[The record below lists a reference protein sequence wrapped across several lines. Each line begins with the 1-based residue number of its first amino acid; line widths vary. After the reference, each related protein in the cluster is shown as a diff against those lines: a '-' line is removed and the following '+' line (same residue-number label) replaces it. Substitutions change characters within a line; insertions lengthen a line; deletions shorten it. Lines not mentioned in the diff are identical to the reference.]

1 MVINCQLCIVLYPFC
16 SQNSLSQDANNCVFS
31 IFQSLVICNLLL
43 PQKTRRPTDVDSI
56 TPQALQKMCE
66 NILYLLT
73 TTVDVMEP
81 VSKVFSKKCTLKQIY
96 TSKKCGID
104 KKRVFHNNFTCR
116 GIFFKNQQQASVFS
130 EMADYYNLICSLLQV
145 LWPYLLECLVPE
157 PFTHAMNPLC
167 RCICHLATKKREEQT
182 ADFTI
187 DFDVKSK

>member
-81 VSKVFSKKCTLKQIY
+81 VSEVFSKKCTLKQIY

-104 KKRVFHNNFTCR
+104 KKRVC
-116 GIFFKNQQQASVFS
+116 
-130 EMADYYNLICSLLQV
+130 
-145 LWPYLLECLVPE
+145 
-157 PFTHAMNPLC
+157 
-167 RCICHLATKKREEQT
+167 
-182 ADFTI
+182 FTI
-187 DFDVKSK
+187 ILPAEEYSSRISNKHQFFLRWLIITT